1 MSSMPNFIIF
11 YTLPRMHGGGSRWTR
26 ECLEDDL
33 RGYFNG
39 GVCSAS
45 NGRQKRMRYAPRS
58 YASDIVNK
66 CGIKIAG
73 WPQNIPF
80 TDVSNIDGG
89 SAPLA
94 ELHRL
99 WNLPAGD
106 PDRLRFEPASHEDRV
121 NAARDPESVHP
132 TPHFLPALEAKAA
145 DDAARRA
152 ARRAADA
159 LSDGYHPQNMQFVGR
174 PSATITEV
182 PRSQR
187 RDTGGRR
194 RRASDND
201 PRVRKRRPK
210 RGIRSLPYVLPGS
223 DGAGTSRSGEQAAKR
238 QRVDEFPLGERIT

>member
-94 ELHRL
+94 ELHRM

-106 PDRLRFEPASHEDRV
+106 PDRLRFEPASHEDR
-121 NAARDPESVHP
+121 
-132 TPHFLPALEAKAA
+132 
-145 DDAARRA
+145 
-152 ARRAADA
+152 
-159 LSDGYHPQNMQFVGR
+159 
-174 PSATITEV
+174 
-182 PRSQR
+182 
-187 RDTGGRR
+187 
-194 RRASDND
+194 
-201 PRVRKRRPK
+201 
-210 RGIRSLPYVLPGS
+210 
-223 DGAGTSRSGEQAAKR
+223 
-238 QRVDEFPLGERIT
+238 